1 MKKIDESDLKLC
13 KMQAEIFAQSLGKT
27 QCSSPIFLRRF
38 MYSQVAGRMDAGG
51 FLFESCDINAVFEEL
66 NEEFGISTY
75 GKEKF
80 TESELYWMGYIYR
93 YWCCVCEKTSKQV
106 YRILKPKELRDLY
119 FPYHSLDPS
128 QAIERIMEAKKL
140 NEEDFMQRGVE
151 LLREAMKKKHPNP

>member
-93 YWCCVCEKTSKQV
+93 FGAV
-106 YRILKPKELRDLY
+106 
-119 FPYHSLDPS
+119 F
-128 QAIERIMEAKKL
+128 AKKQA
-140 NEEDFMQRGVE
+140 NRFIEF
-151 LLREAMKKKHPNP
+151 